1 MNELTLRFKM
11 ICSKIVVVFDWLWSV
26 AEDRSIGGQ
35 WSVNEE
41 EEEDVVGDET
51 SIDEIPQR

>member
-1 MNELTLRFKM
+1 MNELTLRFKI
-11 ICSKIVVVFDWLWSV
+11 ICSKIVVVFDWLR
-26 AEDRSIGGQ
+26 AENRAIGSQ

-41 EEEDVVGDET
+41 EEEDVVVGDET